1 MFPSAT
7 YCLFRIILVVWHPY
21 SIRSWVLF
29 FCNFKVTATN
39 TLCHY
44 PCSYCDYCH
53 LYIRRRNHYVTGMNK
68 CTSEWVSEVV
78 LVSNN
83 RIPILTQIP
92 VQGIFFCE
100 FCRLEGRSSPTLRF
114 LVVSHAQLSSFELVF
129 PLPNWEK
136 IFDISA
142 MNSGNNIFLVWV
154 YLVALVWTLEQYSS
168 CLCFLVLSN
177 RLLMRQNIKDF
188 IIHFYKLVQIYG
200 LAILQGPVILQDRKV
215 YNPNMFVN
223 KVLEEVY

>member
-1 MFPSAT
+1 
-7 YCLFRIILVVWHPY
+7 
-21 SIRSWVLF
+21 
-29 FCNFKVTATN
+29 
-39 TLCHY
+39 
-44 PCSYCDYCH
+44 
-53 LYIRRRNHYVTGMNK
+53 
-68 CTSEWVSEVV
+68 
-78 LVSNN
+78 
-83 RIPILTQIP
+83 
-92 VQGIFFCE
+92 
-100 FCRLEGRSSPTLRF
+100 
-114 LVVSHAQLSSFELVF
+114 
-129 PLPNWEK
+129 
-136 IFDISA
+136 

-200 LAILQGPVILQDRKV
+200 LAILQGPLILQDRKV